1 MDKVRLYVH
10 LVEEMGKVAKMMK
23 SKKNALVF
31 FSVALINLVLSVL
44 LYVCN
49 SSALIIEDVVKD
61 GILYIFSLVLYWFL
75 YFVFSI
81 KSGVQ
86 GKTLLPIPY
95 LVFSLMGII
104 VFGVNVKN
112 DPFLFFPMMYLVSI
126 FGVSLYWEFLRG
138 DKEKDGGME

>member
-1 MDKVRLYVH
+1 MAINHMFPGQFLCPFLPVSCFNFHPSLQT
-10 LVEEMGKVAKMMK
+10 L
-23 SKKNALVF
+23 F
-31 FSVALINLVLSVL
+31 PLIS
-44 LYVCN
+44 Y
-49 SSALIIEDVVKD
+49 LIIEDVVKD